1 MTIGKNIELNFGKKF
16 IFLVFLILLIQ
27 PLFSSTLIWSWDE
40 NETGINWYRYKTS
53 LDGEYTVLDASVR
66 EIETAKKSDILYLSQ
81 SRDGIVWSKDSVG
94 IYLKEKKSSNFSLS
108 FSASPYTVSL
118 FSFYNAH
125 SIAGAKDLT
134 TTKYGYSLFSDIKYD
149 FLTNFRLSTSLS
161 YSFGIKSGTVIP
173 GGRNIY
179 NYSIQLG
186 LDWIIKNSSK
196 YKLYVGLSGGVL
208 LITTN
213 NKGDLEEIIS
223 FRIGLERSLT
233 EHLSLLLES
242 RLNFSNLNATD
253 PLYNSNTYRIE
264 PIIVGLNYNF

>member
-1 MTIGKNIELNFGKKF
+1 MAIGKNLELNFAKKF
-16 IFLVFLILLIQ
+16 IFLVFLFLFIQ

-53 LDGEYTVLDASVR
+53 LDSEYTIISANLR
-66 EIETAKKSDILYLSQ
+66 EIETNKETSTLYLSQ

-94 IYLKEKKSSNFSLS
+94 IYLKEKKSSKLS
-108 FSASPYTVSL
+108 FSFSVSPYTISL

-125 SIAGAKDLT
+125 SIANAKDLT
-134 TTKYGYSLFSDIKYD
+134 TTKYGYTLFSNIKYS
-149 FLTNFRLSTSLS
+149 FLSNFRLTASLG

-196 YKLYVGLSGGVL
+196 YKLYLGLSGGVV
-208 LITTN
+208 LITNN

-223 FRIGLERSLT
+223 FRVGLERSLT

-242 RLNFSNLNATD
+242 SLNFSNLNATD
-253 PLYNSNTYRIE
+253 SLYKSNTYRIE